1 MKETEFQAST
11 VNSGVRIV
19 QDDPNNI
26 LIPEP
31 TASELV
37 KYDEE
42 VKKQIGGR
50 SNSVMEYSDP
60 PNLLYDEAR

>member
-1 MKETEFQAST
+1 M
-11 VNSGVRIV
+11 
-19 QDDPNNI
+19 
-26 LIPEP
+26 IPEP

-50 SNSVMEYSDP
+50 SNSVIEYSDP
-60 PNLLYDEAR
+60 PNLLYDEARQSVKDMKQEDSESSCYEKAESKQA